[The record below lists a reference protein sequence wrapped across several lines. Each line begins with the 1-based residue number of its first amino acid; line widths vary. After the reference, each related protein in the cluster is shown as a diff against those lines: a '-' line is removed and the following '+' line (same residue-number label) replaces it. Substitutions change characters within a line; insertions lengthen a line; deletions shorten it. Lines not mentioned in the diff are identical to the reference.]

1 MKEIR
6 RLAEF
11 LGVDPSVAD
20 TVAEK
25 TNFSVMKKL
34 KVKTDMPDIAQLFD
48 DNKANANFYRKG
60 EYDAFGRLTARK
72 VYLTTQNN
80 NNNNN

>member
-1 MKEIR
+1 MINMLFHHCADQDPVKEIR

-25 TNFSVMKKL
+25 TNFSVMKEFKI
-34 KVKTDMPDIAQLFD
+34 KTDIPEIAQLFD
-48 DNKANANFYRKG
+48 NNKANEHYFRKG
-60 EYDAFGRLTARK
+60 K
-72 VYLTTQNN
+72 
-80 NNNNN
+80 